1 MGLVL
6 REDLTESLDLH
17 GETRNV
23 LCGEETLKISTVGNG
38 KVLQAERTACVSAL
52 KQEDN

>member
-38 KVLQAERTACVSAL
+38 KVLQAERTACVLAL
-52 KQEDN
+52 RQEDV

>member
-17 GETRNV
+17 GEIRQG
-23 LCGEETLKISTVGNG
+23 CCEEETL
-38 KVLQAERTACVSAL
+38 LARWEMEECH
-52 KQEDN
+52 KQGEQLVCWL

>member
-17 GETRNV
+17 GEIRQGR
-23 LCGEETLKISTVGNG
+23 CAEETL
-38 KVLQAERTACVSAL
+38 LERWEMEECR
-52 KQEDN
+52 KQGEQLVCRL